1 MTTLTGDIVNMV
13 NEQIVPNIHELQTY
27 QNDKGQIT
35 EHHERAEQL
44 LLQLIEDAGTVYEAV
59 HLTAA
64 KAAFKQ
70 DVLDW
75 IGRGLGETPYFDR
88 LLTAYRAPNDQET
101 TFLRRRS

>member
-44 LLQLIEDAGTVYEAV
+44 LLQLIEDAGAIYEAV

-64 KAAFKQ
+64 KEAFKE
-70 DVLDW
+70 DVLD
-75 IGRGLGETPYFDR
+75 
-88 LLTAYRAPNDQET
+88 
-101 TFLRRRS
+101 